1 KNFEGLTNLFIDYFP
16 LYNKFRAV
24 SSIQVILELC
34 LPILAVF
41 GLYHIFSEK
50 NSFEEK
56 KKALLYSGGI
66 LGGLC
71 LIFMLL
77 GKSLFSFAGAND
89 GYYIQAYGME
99 FINALKDDRKSFLV
113 KDSFRS
119 LLFIAFSA
127 AIVFA
132 FMKQKLSKNIAIG
145 LFAILIL
152 ADLTVVNKRY
162 VNDENFVNAS
172 QVSNPFPKFPAD
184 TEIQKDR
191 THYRVYDLTADAFSS
206 GRASFYHKALG
217 GYHAAKPQRIQDLYD
232 FYLQDGLMEIFN
244 MLNVKYILL
253 DDENQVV
260 ASQNDAANG
269 N

>member
-1 KNFEGLTNLFIDYFP
+1 VAAPAYIGAVVFFLAFIGFFLTKGRHKRWLIAGSIMALLLSWGKNFEILTNLFIDYFP

-50 NSFEEK
+50 KTFEEK

-71 LIFMLL
+71 LIFVLF

-89 GYYIQAYGME
+89 GYYIQAYGMD
-99 FINALKDDRKSFLV
+99 FINALKDDRKSLLV

-119 LLFIAFSA
+119 LVFILLSA
-127 AIVFA
+127 AIVFY
-132 FMKQKLSKNIAIG
+132 FIKQKLSKNVAVG

-172 QVSNPFPKFPAD
+172 QVSNP
-184 TEIQKDR
+184 
-191 THYRVYDLTADAFSS
+191 
-206 GRASFYHKALG
+206 
-217 GYHAAKPQRIQDLYD
+217 
-232 FYLQDGLMEIFN
+232 
-244 MLNVKYILL
+244 
-253 DDENQVV
+253 
-260 ASQNDAANG
+260 
-269 N
+269 